1 MSSFDFAK
9 LGNSIKNGVSDF
21 TSNLT
26 GAVEDA
32 ANAVSDF
39 VNVDGFAKEI
49 RSKNLPDGSMAKLGG
64 TATETVGFKKPVNR
78 DWRVRLSVPNVA
90 SFKASPLL
98 APLKRTNGLVFP
110 FTPTIIVAHSANYQ
124 AITPT
129 HTNYPYFAY
138 QNSQVDQLVITGD
151 FFVQNG
157 VEAEYW
163 VAALHYLRS
172 ATKMFYGGE
181 AETLGAPPPVV
192 KLNGYGDFIFNNV
205 PVVVTNFTV
214 DLPQDVDYIATG
226 LGDQFQIEKTVVSGP
241 AGQTSTEKRDGVS
254 WAPTQSLITVT
265 VQPLYSRRE
274 IEKFSLKNY
283 VNGEYIKNGGGF
295 I

>member
-39 VNVDGFAKEI
+39 VNVDGFAKDI
-49 RSKNLPDGSMAKLGG
+49 RSKNLPDGSLAKLGG

-78 DWRVRLSVPNVA
+78 DWRVRLSIPNVA

-98 APLKRTNGLVFP
+98 SPLKQTNGLVFP

-226 LGDQFQIEKTVVSGP
+226 LGEAMSTEKSVSGA
-241 AGQTSTEKRDGVS
+241 AGQTITEKRDSVS

-274 IEKFSLKNY
+274 IEKFSLQNY

>member
-39 VNVDGFAKEI
+39 VNVDGFAKNT
-49 RSKNLPDGSMAKLGG
+49 RSKNLPDGANKALGG
-64 TATETVGFKKPVNR
+64 TQSATVGFKKPVNR

-98 APLKRTNGLVFP
+98 SPLKQTNGLVFP

-124 AITPT
+124 AIAPT

-172 ATKMFYGGE
+172 ETKMFYGGE

-192 KLNGYGDFIFNNV
+192 KLNGYGDFIFNDV
-205 PVVVTNFTV
+205 PVVITNFTV

-226 LGDQFQIEKTVVSGP
+226 LNGMSVEKSVSGAAGQVVS
-241 AGQTSTEKRDGVS
+241 EKRDSVS

-265 VQPLYSRRE
+265 VQPIYSRRE
-274 IEKFSLKNY
+274 IEQFSLQNY

>member
-32 ANAVSDF
+32 ANAVSEF
-39 VNVDGFAKEI
+39 VNVDGFAKDI
-49 RSKNLPDGSMAKLGG
+49 RSKNLPNGANAAIGG
-64 TATETVGFKKPVNR
+64 TQSATVGFKKPVNR
-78 DWRVRLSVPNVA
+78 DWRVRLSVPNVT

-98 APLKRTNGLVFP
+98 SPLKKTNGLVFP

-124 AITPT
+124 AIAPT

-192 KLNGYGDFIFNNV
+192 KLNGYGDFIFKDV
-205 PVVVTNFTV
+205 PVVITNFTV

-226 LGDQFQIEKTVVSGP
+226 LGDAFTIEKSVSGA
-241 AGQTSTEKRDGVS
+241 AGQMINEKRDSVS

-265 VQPLYSRRE
+265 VQPIYSRRE
-274 IEKFSLKNY
+274 IEKFSLQNY
-283 VNGEYIKNGGGF
+283 VKGEYIKNGGGF

>member
-39 VNVDGFAKEI
+39 VNVDGFAKDI
-49 RSKNLPDGSMAKLGG
+49 RSKNLPDGSLAKLGG

-78 DWRVRLSVPNVA
+78 DWRVRLSIPNVA

-98 APLKRTNGLVFP
+98 SPLKQTNGLVFP

-138 QNSQVDQLVITGD
+138 QNSQVDQIVITGD

-226 LGDQFQIEKTVVSGP
+226 LGKAMSTEKSISGA
-241 AGQTSTEKRDGVS
+241 AGQTIKEKRDSVS

-274 IEKFSLKNY
+274 IEKFSLQNY

>member
-32 ANAVSDF
+32 ANAVSEF
-39 VNVDGFAKEI
+39 VNVDGFAKDI
-49 RSKNLPDGSMAKLGG
+49 RSKNLPDGSNAALGG
-64 TATETVGFKKPVNR
+64 TQSATVGFKKPVNR
-78 DWRVRLSVPNVA
+78 DWRVRLSVPNVT

-98 APLKRTNGLVFP
+98 SPLKKTNGLVFP

-124 AITPT
+124 AIAPT
-129 HTNYPYFAY
+129 HTNCPYFAY

-192 KLNGYGDFIFNNV
+192 KLNGYGDFIFKDV
-205 PVVVTNFTV
+205 PVVITNFTV

-226 LGDQFQIEKTVVSGP
+226 LGDAFTIEKSVSGA
-241 AGQTSTEKRDGVS
+241 AGQMINEKRDSVS

-265 VQPLYSRRE
+265 VQPIYSRRE
-274 IEKFSLKNY
+274 IEKFSLQNY
-283 VNGEYIKNGGGF
+283 VKGEYIKNGGGF

>member
-39 VNVDGFAKEI
+39 VNVDGFAKDI
-49 RSKNLPDGSMAKLGG
+49 RSKNLPDGSLAKLGG

-78 DWRVRLSVPNVA
+78 DWRVRLSIPNVA

-98 APLKRTNGLVFP
+98 SPLKQTNGLVFP

-226 LGDQFQIEKTVVSGP
+226 LGKAMSTEKSVSGA
-241 AGQTSTEKRDGVS
+241 AGQTIKEKRDSVS

-274 IEKFSLKNY
+274 IEKFKIGRASCRER
-283 VNGEYIKNGGGF
+283 V
-295 I
+295 

>member
-39 VNVDGFAKEI
+39 VNVDGFAKDI

-98 APLKRTNGLVFP
+98 SPLKKTNGLVFP

-226 LGDQFQIEKTVVSGP
+226 LGESMATEKSVSGA
-241 AGQTSTEKRDGVS
+241 AGQTITEKRDSVS

-274 IEKFSLKNY
+274 IEKFSLQNY

>member
-39 VNVDGFAKEI
+39 VNVDGFAKDI
-49 RSKNLPDGSMAKLGG
+49 RSKNLPDGSLAKLGG

-78 DWRVRLSVPNVA
+78 DWRVRLSIPNVA

-98 APLKRTNGLVFP
+98 SPLKQTNGLVFP

-226 LGDQFQIEKTVVSGP
+226 LGKAMSTEKSVSGA
-241 AGQTSTEKRDGVS
+241 AGQTIKETRDSVS

-274 IEKFSLKNY
+274 IEKFSLQNY

>member
-39 VNVDGFAKEI
+39 VNVDGFAKDI
-49 RSKNLPDGSMAKLGG
+49 RSKNLPDGSLAKLGG

-78 DWRVRLSVPNVA
+78 DWRVRLSIPNVA

-98 APLKRTNGLVFP
+98 SPLKQTNGLVFP

-226 LGDQFQIEKTVVSGP
+226 LGKAMSTEKSVSGA
-241 AGQTSTEKRDGVS
+241 AGQTIKEKRDSVS

-265 VQPLYSRRE
+265 VQPIYSRRE
-274 IEKFSLKNY
+274 IEKFSLQNY

>member
-39 VNVDGFAKEI
+39 VNVDGFAKNA
-49 RSKNLPDGSMAKLGG
+49 RSKNLPDGANKALGG
-64 TATETVGFKKPVNR
+64 TQSATVGFKKPVNR
-78 DWRVRLSVPNVA
+78 DWRVRLSVPNVS

-98 APLKRTNGLVFP
+98 KPLTQTNGLVFP

-157 VEAEYW
+157 TEARYW
-163 VAALHYLRS
+163 AGALHYLRS
-172 ATKMFYGGE
+172 MTKMFFGGE
-181 AETLGAPPPVV
+181 ASTLGAPPPIA
-192 KLNGYGDFIFNNV
+192 KLNGYGEHIFNDV
-205 PVVVTNFTV
+205 PVVITNFTL
-214 DLPQDVDYIATG
+214 DLPGEVDYIAT
-226 LGDQFQIEKTVVSGP
+226 QV
-241 AGQTSTEKRDGVS
+241 GQPTNSNRGVS
-254 WAPTQSLITVT
+254 SGQGVSFTPVESQITVT
-265 VQPLYSRRE
+265 VQPT
-274 IEKFSLKNY
+274 
-283 VNGEYIKNGGGF
+283 
-295 I
+295 

>member
-39 VNVDGFAKEI
+39 VNVDGFAKDI
-49 RSKNLPDGSMAKLGG
+49 RSKNLPDGSLAKLGG

-78 DWRVRLSVPNVA
+78 DWRVRLSIPNVA

-98 APLKRTNGLVFP
+98 SPLKQTNGLVFP

-226 LGDQFQIEKTVVSGP
+226 LGKAMSTEKSVSGA
-241 AGQTSTEKRDGVS
+241 AGQTIKEKRDSVS

-274 IEKFSLKNY
+274 IEKFSLQNY
-283 VNGEYIKNGGGF
+283 NF
-295 I
+295 